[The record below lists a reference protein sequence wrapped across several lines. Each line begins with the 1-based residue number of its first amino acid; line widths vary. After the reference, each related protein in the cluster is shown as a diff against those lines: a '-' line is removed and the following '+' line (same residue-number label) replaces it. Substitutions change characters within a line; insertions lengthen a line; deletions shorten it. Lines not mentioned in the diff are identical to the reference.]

1 MEKLLLIPGGMHDG
15 EYMSMAF
22 LIPPYGRVK
31 PRGPLARWG
40 GVVHGTNAQLGQ
52 VVAYERLG
60 LGSYTEP
67 RDAELYALTLGL
79 QLLCKTPHPDTV
91 KEVYLIL
98 DSEWGLRQLRRTK
111 PEPGHNI
118 TVSWWVHAC

>member
-1 MEKLLLIPGGMHDG
+1 MVYVDG
-15 EYMSMAF
+15 SFIWRYNEPDHSSSGAGAY
-22 LIPPYGRVK
+22 I
-31 PRGPLARWG
+31 
-40 GVVHGTNAQLGQ
+40 AQLGQ

-79 QLLCKTPHPDTV
+79 QLLCKTPPPDNV
-91 KEVYLIL
+91 KEVYLIS

-111 PEPGHNI
+111 PEPGHHI
-118 TVSWWVHAC
+118 TVSWWVHAR